1 MRRRVTA
8 IVVVLSVLAGF
19 VFAGSGT
26 MPAYS
31 PAPSPAAI
39 APQTDKRP
47 TQSNGGKM
55 IDLKSDDGFQRD
67 VNGTKVQILVGN
79 VAAHHNGAVITCD
92 SAVRHSDSRLECF
105 GNVLINKGTTYIYG
119 DRAEYDRTRDEA
131 RVYSDIVKVVDKE
144 ARLYT
149 YNFLFNTK
157 TNVGEYYGGGVVVD
171 EDNMLES
178 ERGYYYS
185 DLKDIVCVDNVE
197 MRNDTYKMKGDSV
210 VYNIETN
217 RAGFFANTNIWNEKE
232 QEYLYADRGS
242 FDRDN
247 QLYTLTLNGY
257 ILTDKQELWSDT
269 LDYYRERGYVRL
281 KNNIQIDDS
290 EHKVLAFGD
299 WGEYWKEPGNAV
311 LTREPSVVSYDL
323 EQGDSVFMR
332 ADSMFL
338 YTKNSALEKR
348 EAERKEQAE
357 AEQQAKAEEAK
368 ATAAAKTT
376 AASPN
381 ATDTEAQLQRKDN
394 PRNRRHDKADTA
406 AEESA
411 LPQTAEQE
419 QPAVS
424 TDTDSASAPTVDAP
438 TSQTDSLATDSLRVD
453 SLAADTLT
461 KAQRKALL
469 REKQKR
475 EREEQRKIRAEAL
488 RKKLDEIA
496 DRRQAKRT
504 AQLRKAEAADSVRR
518 VKAQQRAEVHLQRTL
533 AKLARKKIR
542 LVPADSATVARAD
555 SVFMAEYL
563 LSDSLAQKTLDSLLA
578 IYYPH
583 GQADSLAADSV
594 AGDSIY
600 RLILGYHRVRV
611 FRPDFQSV
619 CDSLVATS
627 IDSVIHL
634 YVEPVLW
641 NENNQITSEVMHI
654 ITRGQQIVR
663 ADFEGKPLTIAE
675 IDTAHYN
682 QVAGKAMSAHFRDN
696 QIYRNDVNGNV
707 RTIYYIEENDPP
719 EITMMAYV
727 ESADMSSYIED
738 KKVTGITYRG
748 NPTYKFYPLDKIPES
763 QPSRLDGFKW
773 ESQRR
778 PTRDSVFTRKIRAS
792 LREAKEALARPRFP
806 INDRLE
812 RNKERFIR
820 NHSWSDRTDTLT
832 VETIEWLESLS
843 SLF

>member
-1 MRRRVTA
+1 M
-8 IVVVLSVLAGF
+8 LSVFAGF

-26 MPAYS
+26 LPSYS
-31 PAPSPAAI
+31 PAPTSSHATATP
-39 APQTDKRP
+39 
-47 TQSNGGKM
+47 QSNNRPPQSGGKM
-55 IDLKSDDGFQRD
+55 IDLKSDDGFQRE
-67 VNGTKVQILVGN
+67 VGGVKVQILVGN

-157 TNVGEYYGGGVVVD
+157 TNVGAYYGGGVVVD

-185 DLKDIVCVDNVE
+185 DIKDIVCVDNVE

-281 KNNIQIDDS
+281 KNNIQIDDA

-299 WGEYWKEPGNAV
+299 WGEYWKEEGNAL

-357 AEQQAKAEEAK
+357 AEQQAKADEAK
-368 ATAAAKTT
+368 ATAA
-376 AASPN
+376 SPKE
-381 ATDTEAQLQRKDN
+381 TDAEAQPQRKDN
-394 PRNRRHDKADTA
+394 PRSHRRDNADSA

-411 LPQTAEQE
+411 LPQTDEQE
-419 QPAVS
+419 QPVVS
-424 TDTDSASAPTVDAP
+424 TDTDGESAPKVDAP
-438 TSQTDSLATDSLRVD
+438 ASRTDSLATDSLRVD
-453 SLAADTLT
+453 SLAVDTLT

-475 EREEQRKIRAEAL
+475 EREEQRKAKAEAL

-518 VKAQQRAEVHLQRTL
+518 VKEQQRAEARLQRTL

-542 LVPADSATVARAD
+542 VAPVDSLTLAKAD
-555 SVFMAEYL
+555 SVLMAEYH
-563 LSDSLAQKTLDSLLA
+563 LSDSLAQRTLDSLLA
-578 IYYPH
+578 VYYP
-583 GQADSLAADSV
+583 QTVADSLAADSV
-594 AGDSIY
+594 ARDSIY
-600 RLILGYHRVRV
+600 RLILAYRRVRMY
-611 FRPDFQSV
+611 RSDFQAV
-619 CDSLVATS
+619 CDSLAATS
-627 IDSVIHL
+627 IDSIIHL
-634 YVEPVLW
+634 YTEPVLW
-641 NENNQITSEVMHI
+641 NENNQITSDVMHI

-763 QPSRLDGFKW
+763 QPLRLDGFKW

-778 PTRDSVFTRKIRAS
+778 PARDSVLTRKIRAS

>member
-1 MRRRVTA
+1 
-8 IVVVLSVLAGF
+8 
-19 VFAGSGT
+19 
-26 MPAYS
+26 
-31 PAPSPAAI
+31 
-39 APQTDKRP
+39 
-47 TQSNGGKM
+47 M
-55 IDLKSDDGFQRD
+55 IDLKSDDGFQRE
-67 VNGTKVQILVGN
+67 VGGVKVQILVGN

-157 TNVGEYYGGGVVVD
+157 TNVGEYYGGGVVID

-185 DLKDIVCVDNVE
+185 DIKDIVCVDNVE

-281 KNNIQIDDS
+281 KNNIQIDDA

-299 WGEYWKEPGNAV
+299 WGEYWKEEGNAL

-357 AEQQAKAEEAK
+357 AEQQAKADEAK
-368 ATAAAKTT
+368 ATAA
-376 AASPN
+376 SPKE
-381 ATDTEAQLQRKDN
+381 TDAEAQPQRKDT
-394 PRNRRHDKADTA
+394 PRSHRRDNADTA

-411 LPQTAEQE
+411 LPQTDEQE

-424 TDTDSASAPTVDAP
+424 TDTDSESAPKVDAP
-438 TSQTDSLATDSLRVD
+438 ASRTDSLATDSLRVD
-453 SLAADTLT
+453 SLAVDTLT

-475 EREEQRKIRAEAL
+475 EREEQRKAKAEAL

-518 VKAQQRAEVHLQRTL
+518 VKEQQRAEARLQRTL

-542 LVPADSATVARAD
+542 VAPVDSLTLAKAD
-555 SVFMAEYL
+555 SVLMAEYH
-563 LSDSLAQKTLDSLLA
+563 LSDSLAQRTLDSLLA
-578 IYYPH
+578 VYYP
-583 GQADSLAADSV
+583 QTVADSLAADSV
-594 AGDSIY
+594 ARDSIY
-600 RLILGYHRVRV
+600 RLILAYRRVRMY
-611 FRPDFQSV
+611 RSDFQAV
-619 CDSLVATS
+619 CDSLAATS
-627 IDSVIHL
+627 IDSIIHL
-634 YVEPVLW
+634 YTEPVLW
-641 NENNQITSEVMHI
+641 NENNQITSDVMHI

-763 QPSRLDGFKW
+763 QPLRLDGFKW

-778 PTRDSVFTRKIRAS
+778 PARDSVLTRKIRAS